1 MLHTLDIFGT
11 IVFALTGVLA
21 AGRNNL
27 DLFGALVLACVTAV
41 GGGTLRDLILDVP
54 VFWLADPTYLYLIL
68 GTWTVAL
75 IAARF
80 AQHIPAG
87 AIQWSDALGLS
98 AFTVMGTAKALQTVD
113 SPIVAILLGTL
124 TSVAGGLI
132 RDILASRTPMVLN
145 RQRLYATACIAGCSV
160 YILVLPWNSAWATI
174 TAMLTTFTLRA
185 GALLWDWKL
194 PIFPAKG
201 SDNE

>member
-1 MLHTLDIFGT
+1 MLHALDIFGT

-27 DLFGALVLACVTAV
+27 DLFGALVLAAVTAV

-54 VFWLADPTYLYLIL
+54 VFWLVDPSYLYLIG
-68 GTWTVAL
+68 GTWLVAL

-80 AQHIPAG
+80 TQHIPAG

-98 AFTVMGTAKALQTVD
+98 AFTVMGTAKAMQTAE

-132 RDILASRTPMVLN
+132 RDILSGRTPMVLN

-160 YILVLPWNSAWATI
+160 YVLLVPWNPTWGTLA
-174 TAMLTTFTLRA
+174 AMLTTFTLRA

-201 SDNE
+201 SDDD

>member
-1 MLHTLDIFGT
+1 MLHALDIFGT

-27 DLFGALVLACVTAV
+27 DLFGALVLAAVTAI

-54 VFWLADPTYLYLIL
+54 MFWIVDPSYLYLIG
-68 GTWTVAL
+68 GTWLVAL

-80 AQHIPAG
+80 TSKIPAG

-98 AFTVMGTAKALQTVD
+98 AFTVMGTAKALQTID

-160 YILVLPWNSAWATI
+160 YIAALPWNHTGATLA
-174 TAMLTTFTLRA
+174 AMGTTFGLRA
-185 GALLWDWKL
+185 GSLLWDWKL

-201 SDNE
+201 TGDD

>member
-1 MLHTLDIFGT
+1 MLHALDIFGT

-27 DLFGALVLACVTAV
+27 DLFGALVLAAVTAV

-54 VFWLADPTYLYLIL
+54 VFWLADPSYLYLIG
-68 GTWTVAL
+68 GTWAVAL

-80 AQHIPAG
+80 AQKIPAG

-113 SPIVAILLGTL
+113 SPVVAVLLGTL

-132 RDILASRTPMVLN
+132 RDLLASRTPMVLN
-145 RQRLYATACIAGCSV
+145 SQRLYATACITGCTAYV
-160 YILVLPWNSAWATI
+160 IVLPWSPTAATLA
-174 TAMLTTFTLRA
+174 AMATTFGLRA

-194 PIFPAKG
+194 PIFPVKEAG
-201 SDNE
+201 DN

>member
-1 MLHTLDIFGT
+1 MLHILDIFGT
-11 IVFALTGVLA
+11 IVFALTGVFA
-21 AGRNNL
+21 AGRNNH
-27 DLFGALVLACVTAV
+27 DLFGALVLASVTAV

-68 GTWTVAL
+68 GTWTVTL

-80 AQHIPAG
+80 TQHIPAG

-113 SPIVAILLGTL
+113 SAVVAILLGTL

-132 RDILASRTPMVLN
+132 RDILANRAPMVLN
-145 RQRLYATACIAGCSV
+145 RQRLYATA
-160 YILVLPWNSAWATI
+160 
-174 TAMLTTFTLRA
+174 
-185 GALLWDWKL
+185 
-194 PIFPAKG
+194 
-201 SDNE
+201 